1 MNVVVL
7 GASGGC
13 GRQLVKQA
21 VERGWE
27 VTAVGRSSSRLDMPD
42 GVQIVRCELQD
53 VDALASAF
61 DGADAVFSAIGLNL
75 SGLSPFSAAEVPDL
89 LSRSAPLIV
98 EAMKRA
104 GVQRLL
110 AISAGGV
117 GDSAALMP
125 WFYKWIVAMSSMR
138 RLYPE
143 LEAMESV
150 YANSDLDVCCVRPT
164 TLTDGPYTG
173 RVVVA
178 TRLMGQANISRADV
192 ASWMLDATEGDR
204 FEHFGPML
212 TERGAG

>member
-1 MNVVVL
+1 MKFVVI

-13 GRQLVKQA
+13 GHQLVEQA
-21 VERGWE
+21 INRGHK
-27 VTAVGRSSSRLDMPD
+27 VTAIGRSSSRLDLPD
-42 GVQIVRCELQD
+42 NVKIVRSELQD

-61 DGADAVFSAIGLNL
+61 DGADVVFSAIGLNL
-75 SGLSPFSAAEVPDL
+75 SGLSPFSTAEVPDL

-117 GDSAALMP
+117 GDSATMMP
-125 WFYKWIVAMSSMR
+125 WFYKWIVALTSMR
-138 RLYPE
+138 CLYPE

-150 YANSDLDVCCVRPT
+150 YGNSDLEVCCVRPT
-164 TLTDGPYTG
+164 TLTDGPRTG

-178 TRLMGQANISRADV
+178 TRLVGQADISRADV
-192 ASWMLDATEGDR
+192 ASWMLDAAEGDH
-204 FEHFGPML
+204 FEHFGPMI